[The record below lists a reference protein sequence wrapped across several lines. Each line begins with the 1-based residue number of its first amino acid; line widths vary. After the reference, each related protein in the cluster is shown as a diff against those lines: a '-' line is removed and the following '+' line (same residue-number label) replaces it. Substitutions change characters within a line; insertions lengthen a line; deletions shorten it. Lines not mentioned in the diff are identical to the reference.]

1 MTKVLVVDDTPDMAE
16 LMRRA
21 CADQGHRV
29 FVASDGREALDI
41 VGSEPPD
48 VILLDVMMPR
58 MSGMEVL
65 RELKRNPGLRMIPVI
80 LVTAKGEDEDVIAG
94 LDEGAHDYVTKPFKK
109 EILAARVRA
118 AAGIKRDHDR
128 LMHLNEQLRAETA
141 ERERIQD
148 ELARVNRLEAI
159 GHLAAG
165 IAHEINTP
173 TQYVGDN
180 IRFLQESFL
189 GLREALSELATLK
202 GSMEPDDLA
211 RRVGEIEAAL
221 EEADAEYLLREIPK
235 AIEQALE
242 GIDQVADIVR
252 SMKEFSHP
260 GNLEKRTVDLNQTI
274 RNALTVSRNEWKYV
288 AELVTD
294 FDADLPLVSCLPG
307 DLNQVVLNL
316 VVNAAQAMARDGEN
330 DGDVAGAAGGTL
342 TVRTRRDGDWAEVRV
357 EDTGCGIP
365 ESIRNNVFDPFFTTK
380 EVGRGTG
387 QGLPIA
393 HAIVVNKHGGTIT
406 FDSEVGRGTVF
417 IVRLPISGSA
427 RSVEAEETRA
437 ALCSCEA

>member
-29 FVASDGREALDI
+29 FVAPDGYEAMKI
-41 VGSEPPD
+41 ARSESPD
-48 VILLDVMMPR
+48 VILLDVMMPH

-65 RELKRNPGLRMIPVI
+65 RELKRDPGLRTIPVI

-94 LDEGAHDYVTKPFKK
+94 LDEGAHDYVTKPFKAQ
-109 EILAARVRA
+109 ILAARIRA
-118 AAGIKRDHDR
+118 AAGIKKDHDR
-128 LMHLNEQLRAETA
+128 LTHLNRQLQAEITQ
-141 ERERIQD
+141 RERIQD
-148 ELARVNRLEAI
+148 ELAQAHKLEAI

-189 GLREALSELATLK
+189 GLREVFSELATLK
-202 GSMEPDDLA
+202 GSMENHDLA
-211 RRVGEIEAAL
+211 PRVAEIEAAL
-221 EEADAEYLLREIPK
+221 EEADAEYLFQEIPK
-235 AIEQALE
+235 AIVQALE
-242 GIDQVADIVR
+242 GIDQVANIVR

-260 GNLEKRTVDLNQTI
+260 GNLEKRAVDLNQTI

-294 FDADLPLVSCLPG
+294 FDTALPLVSCLPG
-307 DLNQVVLNL
+307 DLNQVILNL
-316 VVNAAQAMARDGEN
+316 VVNAAQAMADT
-330 DGDVAGAAGGTL
+330 AGTGMGTL
-342 TVRTRRDGDWAEVRV
+342 TVRTRRDGDWAEIRV

-365 ESIRNNVFDPFFTTK
+365 EHVRNNVFDPFFTTK

-387 QGLPIA
+387 QGLTIA
-393 HAIVVNKHGGTIT
+393 YAVVVNKHGGTIA

-417 IVRLPISGSA
+417 IVRLPISDSA
-427 RSVEAEETRA
+427 GSVEAEETQA
-437 ALCSCEA
+437 ALCSCDA